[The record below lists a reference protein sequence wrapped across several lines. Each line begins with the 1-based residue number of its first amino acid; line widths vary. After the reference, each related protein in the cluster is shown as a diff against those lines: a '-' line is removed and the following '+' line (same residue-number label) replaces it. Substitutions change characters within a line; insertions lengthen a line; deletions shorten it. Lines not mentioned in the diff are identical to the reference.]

1 MMQPRPIPYD
11 LLTDEM
17 TLLCPRESG
26 YENIEICNVRVIS
39 ASRISEYNSV
49 RGRDT
54 SEITVYY
61 DCENSYPSD
70 VDFEAGMLILYN
82 DTRYEILSAEQFK
95 AETLHH
101 IKITARK
108 V

>member
-1 MMQPRPIPYD
+1 MQLKPIPYD

-17 TLLCPRESG
+17 TLLSPHEDG
-26 YENIEICNVRVIS
+26 YESKKIWNVRVVS

-70 VDFEAGMLILYN
+70 VDFEAGMLIVYN
-82 DTRYEILSAEQFK
+82 NTRYEILSAEQFK

>member
-1 MMQPRPIPYD
+1 MQLRPIPYD
-11 LLTDEM
+11 LLTDEI
-17 TLLCPRESG
+17 TLLFPREDG
-26 YENIEICNVRVIS
+26 YKKIEICNVRVVA

-70 VDFEAGMLILYN
+70 VDFEAGMLILHDN
-82 DTRYEILSAEQFK
+82 VRFEILSAEQFK
-95 AETLHH
+95 ADILHH

>member
-1 MMQPRPIPYD
+1 MQFKPIPYD
-11 LLTDEM
+11 LLTDEI
-17 TLLCPRESG
+17 TLLSPREDG
-26 YENIEICNVRVIS
+26 YENIEICNVRVVT

-70 VDFEAGMLILYN
+70 VDFEAGMLIVYN
-82 DTRYEILSAEQFK
+82 NTRYEILSAEQVK

>member
-1 MMQPRPIPYD
+1 MQLRPIPYD
-11 LLTDEM
+11 LLTDEV
-17 TLLCPRESG
+17 TLLCPCVDG
-26 YENIEICNVRVIS
+26 YESTEIWNVRAVA

-70 VDFEAGMLILYN
+70 VEFEAGMLILYN
-82 DTRYEILSAEQFK
+82 NTRYEIISAEQFK
-95 AETLHH
+95 ADTLHH